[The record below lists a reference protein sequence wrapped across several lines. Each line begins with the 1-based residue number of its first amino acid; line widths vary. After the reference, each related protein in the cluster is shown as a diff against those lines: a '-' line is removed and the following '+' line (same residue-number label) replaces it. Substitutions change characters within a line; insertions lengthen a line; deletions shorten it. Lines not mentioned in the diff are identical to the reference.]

1 MHTIK
6 IIKRSLSLAVSLL
19 MSSTVFA
26 ETMQHDHTTLQESAS
41 VHEHQQ
47 HHIDTQPFPSI
58 VSTDR
63 IKKTDHEHKH
73 EHGGQIYTVLE
84 LDQRWQTTGHGHG
97 KLQSDNELKIGTDEN
112 KLVLKLEAEKTE
124 SRPDEYA
131 AKLLYS
137 RMVSDFWDMQAGLG
151 YQEHSLE
158 VNQQYTKQEHWNAVL
173 GLHGL
178 APYFFETS
186 AYLEVGQ
193 DDYIALS
200 FETERDLLLT
210 QKLILQPYIEVEA
223 ILNDGSAYA
232 EKTGL
237 REAAL
242 GLNSRYEITK
252 QVMPYIDIAYR
263 YEQESQ
269 WENDQLMS
277 NSEKDWVYGIGMK
290 FRF

>member
-6 IIKRSLSLAVSLL
+6 TVKYSLSLAVTLL
-19 MSSTVFA
+19 MSSTAFA
-26 ETMQHDHTTLQESAS
+26 EPMQHDHTMMQAS
-41 VHEHQQ
+41 VPTHVHQQ
-47 HHIDTQPFPSI
+47 HTDMQPSPL
-58 VSTDR
+58 VPTER
-63 IKKTDHEHKH
+63 IKEINHKH

-84 LDQRWQTTGHGHG
+84 LDQRWQTTGHGQG
-97 KLQSDNELKIGTDEN
+97 TFQSDNELKIGTDEN
-112 KLVLKLEAEKTE
+112 RLVLKLEAEKTE
-124 SRPDEYA
+124 SRPEEYT
-131 AKLLYS
+131 AKILYS
-137 RMVSDFWDMQAGLG
+137 RMISDFWDMQAGLG

-158 VNQQYTKQEHWNAVL
+158 VNQQHTMQERWNAVL

-193 DDYIALS
+193 DDYVALN
-200 FETERDLLLT
+200 FEAERDLLLT

-223 ILNDGSAYA
+223 ILNDGSPYA

-242 GLNSRYEITK
+242 GLNTRYEITK

>member
-19 MSSTVFA
+19 ISSTIFA
-26 ETMQHDHTTLQESAS
+26 ETMQHDHTMMQAS
-41 VHEHQQ
+41 VPTHVHQQ
-47 HHIDTQPFPSI
+47 HTDMQPSPL
-58 VSTDR
+58 VPTER
-63 IKKTDHEHKH
+63 IKEINHKH

-112 KLVLKLEAEKTE
+112 RLVLKLEAEKTE
-124 SRPDEYA
+124 SRPEEYT
-131 AKLLYS
+131 AKILYS
-137 RMVSDFWDMQAGLG
+137 RMISDFWDMQAGLG

-158 VNQQYTKQEHWNAVL
+158 VNQQHTMQERWNAVL

-193 DDYIALS
+193 DDYVALN
-200 FETERDLLLT
+200 FEAERDLLLT
-210 QKLILQPYIEVEA
+210 QKLILQPYIEVAA
-223 ILNDGSAYA
+223 ILNDASTYT

-237 REAAL
+237 HEAAL
-242 GLNSRYEITK
+242 GLNTRYEITK
-252 QVMPYIDIAYR
+252 QVMPYVDIAYR

-269 WENDQLMS
+269 WENDQLSS
-277 NSEKDWVYGIGMK
+277 NSEKDWVYGLGVK